1 MSVKDFFKRMDT
13 REDIGDRD
21 EDYGTPYV
29 EDEYEDS
36 DRGYGRAGRRNAPE
50 YREPTRKTARY
61 ASDDEGEGR
70 YANSNRTY
78 SRDEYHDDRPE
89 EDRESEGAYGEIDN
103 DRTATYYEPQ
113 RGYQTGYRSRGDRLN
128 RRNDMR
134 RQEPDIKCYLPTDI
148 SACREE
154 IVRTLQDGDTAAVDI
169 RKLDPASILRLS
181 DFLYGVSLAL
191 RADMGLLDD
200 SSVLV
205 LHTTPVD
212 SDTIRTAVAAYEAD
226 LEEVAADVEA
236 SFDPV
241 ADVE

>member
-36 DRGYGRAGRRNAPE
+36 GRGYGRAGRRHAPE
-50 YREPTRKTARY
+50 YREPTRNTARY

-70 YANSNRTY
+70 YVNSDHTY
-78 SRDEYHDDRPE
+78 SRGEYHDDRPE
-89 EDRESEGAYGEIDN
+89 ENREPEGEYGEIDN

-113 RGYQTGYRSRGDRLN
+113 RGYQTGYRNRGDRLN

-148 SACREE
+148 SVCREE
-154 IVRTLQDGDTAAVDI
+154 IVRTLQDGDTAAIDI

-200 SSVLV
+200 STVLV
-205 LHTTPVD
+205 LHTVPADATAIRMAVD
-212 SDTIRTAVAAYEAD
+212 AFEAD
-226 LEEVAADVEA
+226 CEEDDAEA
-236 SFDPV
+236 VCEPV
-241 ADVE
+241 ADDE